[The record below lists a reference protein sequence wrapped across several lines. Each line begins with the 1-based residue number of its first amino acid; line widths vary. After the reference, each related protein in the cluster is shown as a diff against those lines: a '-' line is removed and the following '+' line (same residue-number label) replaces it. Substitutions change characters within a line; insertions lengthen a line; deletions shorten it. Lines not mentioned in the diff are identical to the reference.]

1 MRSQVGIAV
10 SHINEGKLQEAL
22 EILDYI
28 IGSATGPQNTG
39 AYIARGTAR
48 AILRDLEGV
57 CSLSVLA
64 VAFVDQPDPF
74 LPWYSIC
81 SSQSANIKVEV
92 SICRV
97 PSLAC

>member
-1 MRSQVGIAV
+1 MPLQVGIAV

-57 CSLSVLA
+57 CSPCVLT
-64 VAFVDQPDPF
+64 VAFLDLSDPIIF
-74 LPWYSIC
+74 YVLHL
-81 SSQSANIKVEV
+81 QL
-92 SICRV
+92 ICRQKGR
-97 PSLAC
+97 SLSAKL

>member
-1 MRSQVGIAV
+1 MRFQVGIAV

-81 SSQSANIKVEV
+81 SSKSATIKVEV
-92 SICRV
+92 SIC
-97 PSLAC
+97 